1 MINSSNTTQQPSL
14 GEIEAMVWCIM
25 FSLEASVIL
34 AFNVITIIVF
44 LKYRRLRK
52 HSSILLTNLAI
63 NDVLV
68 ALIPI
73 IGWMY
78 YIGADS
84 NFWTDKLKTSLPITI
99 TYSSIDI
106 AAGVGSIT
114 NHGCIA
120 VERLIATLWPFRY
133 KRDKHK
139 LNSYLIITPWACA
152 LLIPTITQ
160 VGFHVLHS
168 DTFAFFVWMP
178 FLLILL
184 LVIFIAYSFLLSRMR
199 DIGRELYQ
207 NAAERRDNIRGNR
220 FTLTAYIVTAASFL
234 AWLPFIVMSTI
245 NLITH
250 IKHKLAIVT
259 PVKFLHFFNSL
270 INPIVYW
277 YRIPHFKEAVYDLFS
292 NQCHK
297 QRNRFLNDNPG
308 KSFISNKHTGLHF
321 AESQM

>member
-14 GEIEAMVWCIM
+14 GKIEAMVWCIV
-25 FSLEASVIL
+25 FGLEASVIL
-34 AFNVITIIVF
+34 AFNVITITVF
-44 LKYRRLRK
+44 LKYKRLRK

-68 ALIPI
+68 ALIPVV
-73 IGWMY
+73 GWMY

-84 NFWTDKLKTSLPITI
+84 KLWTDRLKTSLPITI

-120 VERLIATLWPFRY
+120 VERFIATLWPFRY
-133 KRDKHK
+133 KRDKGK
-139 LNSYLIITPWACA
+139 LNTYLIISSWVCA
-152 LLIPTITQ
+152 LVIPTVTKM
-160 VGFHVLHS
+160 GFHVLHS
-168 DTFAFFVWMP
+168 VTFAFFVWMP

-199 DIGRELYQ
+199 NIGRKLYQ
-207 NAAERRDNIRGNR
+207 NAAERRDNMRGNR
-220 FTLTAYIVTAASFL
+220 FTITAFIVTAASFL
-234 AWLPFIVMSTI
+234 AWLPFIVMSAI
-245 NLITH
+245 NLVTH
-250 IKHKLAIVT
+250 TNHQVPIVT

-277 YRIPHFKEAVYDLFS
+277 YRIPLFKEAVYALFS
-292 NQCHK
+292 NRCRR
-297 QRNRFLNDNPG
+297 QRNGFPDNPG
-308 KSFISNKHTGLHF
+308 NTFISNKHPGLNF
-321 AESQM
+321 AESQI

>member
-14 GEIEAMVWCIM
+14 GKIEAMVWCIV
-25 FSLEASVIL
+25 FGLEASVIL
-34 AFNVITIIVF
+34 AFNVITITVF
-44 LKYRRLRK
+44 LKYKRLRK

-68 ALIPI
+68 ALIPVV
-73 IGWMY
+73 GWMY

-84 NFWTDKLKTSLPITI
+84 KLWTDKLKTSLPITI

-133 KRDKHK
+133 KRDKGK
-139 LNSYLIITPWACA
+139 LNTYLIISPWVCA
-152 LLIPTITQ
+152 LVIPTVTQ

-168 DTFAFFVWMP
+168 VTFAFFVWMP

-199 DIGRELYQ
+199 NIGRKLYQ
-207 NAAERRDNIRGNR
+207 NAAERRDNMRGNR
-220 FTLTAYIVTAASFL
+220 FTITAFIVTAASFL
-234 AWLPFIVMSTI
+234 AWLPFIVMSAI
-245 NLITH
+245 NLVTH
-250 IKHKLAIVT
+250 INHQVAIVT

-277 YRIPHFKEAVYDLFS
+277 YRIPLFKEAVYALFS
-292 NQCHK
+292 NQCRR
-297 QRNRFLNDNPG
+297 QRNGFPDNPRNT
-308 KSFISNKHTGLHF
+308 FFSNKHSGRNF
-321 AESQM
+321 AESQI